1 MHPRVSELIATLD
14 RERAGVLA
22 AVARIP
28 ADALERRP
36 APDVWSAAHVVEH
49 LRVVEAGT
57 ARLLA
62 RRLARARE
70 AGLPPET
77 ETDSVLGSL
86 DRFQVI
92 AGNRRVAPEMV
103 APPAE
108 VNAEQALAGLAE
120 SREALLGVL
129 RDGDGLALGQVRA
142 THQLFGDLDLYQWT
156 LFVAQ
161 HEARHARQLHEIAA
175 RLGEVPEPA

>member
-22 AVARIP
+22 AIAAIP
-28 ADALERRP
+28 ADALQRRP

-49 LRVVEAGT
+49 LRIVEAGT

-70 AGLPPET
+70 AGLPAET
-77 ETDSVLGSL
+77 ETDSVLGRL
-86 DRFQVI
+86 DHHRVVDG
-92 AGNRRVAPEMV
+92 ARRVAPEIV
-103 APPAE
+103 APPAD
-108 VNAEQALAGLAE
+108 VSAEQALAGLAE
-120 SREALLGVL
+120 SREMLLAVL

-142 THQLFGDLDLYQWT
+142 THQLFGDIDLYQWT
-156 LFVAQ
+156 LFVAL
-161 HEARHARQLHEIAA
+161 HEARHIRQLQQLAA
-175 RLGEVPEPA
+175 QLAEAPGSA